1 MASRR
6 RVFAATSPNP
16 LRCNGFAVRQN
27 ARENLFCRENFW
39 AGRGNVR
46 FLGPWGI
53 EEPLNNKGGDP
64 ADPRFLRGKAPKKIF
79 CESLWTRKADSV

>member
-6 RVFAATSPNP
+6 RVFAATLPNP
-16 LRCNGFAVRQN
+16 LRCNGFAVREN

-39 AGRGNVR
+39 AGRGGVR

-53 EEPLNNKGGDP
+53 EEPL
-64 ADPRFLRGKAPKKIF
+64 
-79 CESLWTRKADSV
+79 